1 MSKTNFEFL
10 DALGQIARDKGISV
24 DTLLDALANALVAAY
39 KRRPDA
45 AEEAVVTI
53 DPDSGEIRVYGQ
65 ELNEDGEVVR
75 EWDDTPDDFGRIAAQ
90 TAKQVI
96 LQRIR
101 EVERDM
107 KYEEYAGREG
117 DIVTG
122 IVQQTDNRYTLLD
135 LGKVEALLPQ
145 AEQVSYERYEHGA
158 RLKAYIVEVR
168 KTTKGPQIVVSR
180 THPGLIKRLFELEV
194 PEIGSGVVEI
204 KAAAREPGHRTKIAV
219 WSNDPNVDPVGACV
233 GARGS
238 RVRMVTNELRGER
251 VDVVPFSDDPVELIQ
266 NALAPARVREV
277 RLDEETGTATV
288 IVSDFQLSLAI
299 GKEGQNARLAA
310 RLTGWRIDI
319 KSETQLAEEEAGYGD
334 QEWAE
339 GEWVEDEGGELVWK
353 PAEGGEAMSAEEWS
367 HQAEET
373 GDPAAAAAP
382 AAGRRSRRRVRRR
395 RRGGSRRGGAR
406 RGHRSDGRSDGRCDR
421 RRPRHSPGTD
431 LCRLPDG
438 PAGRRADPGRTER
451 SGRADRRSL
460 RTGAWG
466 LALLGIVGL
475 PGSCRAQAWIRSG
488 LRHGDRRCGGR
499 ALSGRPGGGVGAG
512 DTRCARIRG
521 WATRWARRRT
531 KDEENHLPKKI
542 RVYELAKEL
551 GLTNKEGLELALSL
565 GIGVKSHSSSIEDAQ
580 ADRVRRK
587 ADADGLRRPVQP
599 EEPAPAKKAAKAT
612 KAAEAVPAA
621 ARRRAGQRRPSRRP
635 RPRRWPHRAV
645 PPPASPRSR
654 RRRPARWRLRRRP
667 HPRRPVRPQRFRFA
681 RLA

>member
-10 DALGQIARDKGISV
+10 DALSQIARDKGISV

-53 DPDSGEIRVYGQ
+53 DPESGEIRVYGQ
-65 ELNEDGEVVR
+65 ELDEEGNVVN

-194 PEIGSGVVEI
+194 PEISSGVVEI

-251 VDVVPFSDDPVELIQ
+251 VDVVPFSDDPVDLIQ

-277 RLDEETGTATV
+277 RLDDESGTATV
-288 IVSDFQLSLAI
+288 VVSDYQLSLAI

-319 KSETQLAEEEAGYGD
+319 KSETQLEEEEAGYAGP
-334 QEWAE
+334 EWAE
-339 GEWVEDEGGELVWK
+339 G
-353 PAEGGEAMSAEEWS
+353 
-367 HQAEET
+367 
-373 GDPAAAAAP
+373 
-382 AAGRRSRRRVRRR
+382 
-395 RRGGSRRGGAR
+395 
-406 RGHRSDGRSDGRCDR
+406 
-421 RRPRHSPGTD
+421 
-431 LCRLPDG
+431 
-438 PAGRRADPGRTER
+438 
-451 SGRADRRSL
+451 
-460 RTGAWG
+460 
-466 LALLGIVGL
+466 
-475 PGSCRAQAWIRSG
+475 
-488 LRHGDRRCGGR
+488 
-499 ALSGRPGGGVGAG
+499 
-512 DTRCARIRG
+512 
-521 WATRWARRRT
+521 
-531 KDEENHLPKKI
+531 
-542 RVYELAKEL
+542 
-551 GLTNKEGLELALSL
+551 
-565 GIGVKSHSSSIEDAQ
+565 
-580 ADRVRRK
+580 
-587 ADADGLRRPVQP
+587 
-599 EEPAPAKKAAKAT
+599 
-612 KAAEAVPAA
+612 
-621 ARRRAGQRRPSRRP
+621 
-635 RPRRWPHRAV
+635 
-645 PPPASPRSR
+645 
-654 RRRPARWRLRRRP
+654 
-667 HPRRPVRPQRFRFA
+667 
-681 RLA
+681 